1 MAFATPPDLPDDV
14 AEPVAEVPALRK
26 PGSER
31 LGHPV
36 TALLVTAVAGT
47 GTTAWAAFWLWLE
60 LHRWNARFLEDIT
73 TRFGA
78 AYAADWAADWAPLGG
93 VPLRQAVDFGILA
106 AGLVLLA
113 WLLGARTGLGPRRAP
128 ALVAAVGAVWTVAAF
143 ALFALSQAWPA
154 WPGFSV
160 PVGFGDDGLV
170 ELAPSVPAFAG
181 PVVVVLLS
189 AAAAWLGSRA
199 TPATPRPRHRAGSW
213 FAAVGVALGLGTYV
227 AVIAWAWQMTDLGP
241 WSATQLVEWPFVA
254 LVLAVLVAWA
264 VSGNGKA
271 TSALVALAATML
283 LWYAVFRENSDPTRF
298 LLFALGLLTVV
309 AAATHRQLG
318 ETLHRLV
325 V

>member
-14 AEPVAEVPALRK
+14 AEPSAEEPALRK
-26 PGSER
+26 PGSAR

-36 TALLVTAVAGT
+36 TALLVAAVAGV
-47 GTTAWAAFWLWLE
+47 GATAWAAYWLWLE
-60 LHRWNARFLEDIT
+60 LRRWNTLLLEQLTDK
-73 TRFGA
+73 RGEVA
-78 AYAADWAADWAPLGG
+78 AADWVPLGG

-128 ALVAAVGAVWTVAAF
+128 ALVAAVEGLWTLAAI
-143 ALFALSQAWPA
+143 ALFALPQAWPA
-154 WPGFSV
+154 WPGFSA
-160 PVGFGDDGLV
+160 PVEFGDDGLV

-181 PVVVVLLS
+181 PVVIVLLS

-199 TPATPRPRHRAGSW
+199 TPPAPRPRHRAGSW
-213 FAAVGVALGLGTYV
+213 FAAVGVALGLGAYV
-227 AVIAWAWQMTDLGP
+227 AVIAWVWQTTDLGP

-254 LVLAVLVAWA
+254 LVLTVLVAWA
-264 VSGNGKA
+264 VSGKGEA

-283 LWYAVFRENSDPTRF
+283 LWFAVFGSQAMATSV
-298 LLFALGLLTVV
+298 LLIPLGLLTVV